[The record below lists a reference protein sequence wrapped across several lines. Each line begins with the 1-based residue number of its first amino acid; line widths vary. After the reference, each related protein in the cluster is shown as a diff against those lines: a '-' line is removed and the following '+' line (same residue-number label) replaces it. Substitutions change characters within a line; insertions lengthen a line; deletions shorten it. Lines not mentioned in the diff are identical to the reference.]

1 MKRLFFILFFFGV
14 VFLCACGRQEK
25 ILEYQEGDISAQ
37 CVINGKY
44 GVLLEKRGGEVTL
57 TVTEP
62 DYANGI
68 TFVLGES
75 VAASV
80 GDTKIDLD
88 RETVKGICALG
99 ETFSQRE
106 ECLIGASSGEEG
118 SVLTFQRE
126 GCLYRLTLGKNS
138 LPKQV
143 YISSESF
150 EYNVEIV
157 SIELT

>member
-1 MKRLFFILFFFGV
+1 MI
-14 VFLCACGRQEK
+14 FLCACGRQEK
-25 ILEYQEGDISAQ
+25 ILEYQERDITAN
-37 CVINGKY
+37 CIINGKY
-44 GVLLEKRGGEVTL
+44 GVLLEKRGGEVTI

-62 DYANGI
+62 DYARGI
-68 TFVLGES
+68 TFVLGEG
-75 VAASV
+75 VTASV
-80 GDTKIDLD
+80 GETEIHLD
-88 RETVKGICALG
+88 KETVKGICAIG
-99 ETFSQRE
+99 ETFSQSE

-150 EYNVEIV
+150 EYNMEIA